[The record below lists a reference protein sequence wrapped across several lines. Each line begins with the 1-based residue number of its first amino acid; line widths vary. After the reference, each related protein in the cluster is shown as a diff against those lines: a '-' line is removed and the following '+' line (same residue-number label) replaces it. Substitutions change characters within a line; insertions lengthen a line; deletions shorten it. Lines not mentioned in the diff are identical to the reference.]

1 MGEEEKQGVR
11 KNKDKVRKK
20 TRKER
25 KKEGRKGGR
34 KGRPGLYYLSIFM
47 V

>member
-34 KGRPGLYYLSIFM
+34 KGSPGLYYLSIFM